1 MGNDITKVVNRY
13 KEPFDVYIGRSG
25 KGEKSLWGNPYSI
38 KEYGREECLNLYR
51 RYIFDRL
58 TNEIGLSEEL
68 RKLKGKTLGCFCKPQ
83 PCHGDILV
91 EMMEIFCKNEN

>member
-1 MGNDITKVVNRY
+1 MSNDITRVVNRY
-13 KEPFDVYIGRSG
+13 KEPFDVYIGRPG
-25 KGEKSLWGNPYSI
+25 KGEKSLWGNPYSV
-38 KEYGREECLNLYR
+38 KEHGREECLNLYR

-83 PCHGDILV
+83 PCHGDVLV
-91 EMMEIFCKNEN
+91 EMMEIFCKDEN